1 LRHRIWSRQKEI
13 LKQEHGITWFNQSE
27 MNPNVIFDSVIF
39 CAHRKSLST
48 RLFALP
54 SIEHL
59 LNLKSLTAAF
69 VLPNHDFR
77 P

>member
-1 LRHRIWSRQKEI
+1 MDL
-13 LKQEHGITWFNQSE
+13 FY
-27 MNPNVIFDSVIF
+27 
-39 CAHRKSLST
+39 AHRKTRST
-48 RLFALP
+48 RLFALS
-54 SIEHL
+54 SIENL